1 MRLLDPKFLKV
12 LRIYLIDWLAARS
25 PCLAYRYGIMGI
37 MAARVSDGPHRGMS
51 LAASLA
57 LERLTKSAVALFLV
71 LVLADNANAQTQ
83 PPAQAQAPA
92 AAAPA
97 QPSDPMLDQADA
109 DLRALVASI
118 NARLSA
124 INDDMTAM
132 KERAKRQTPAAKP
145 AEAKP
150 AK

>member
-1 MRLLDPKFLKV
+1 MDTKPKGPIEFF
-12 LRIYLIDWLAARS
+12 DAWAQ
-25 PCLAYRYGIMGI
+25 G
-37 MAARVSDGPHRGMS
+37 RVIGLVAG
-51 LAASLA
+51 A
-57 LERLTKSAVALFLV
+57 LVALVIITAV
-71 LVLADNANAQTQ
+71 LVASCIADAQTP

-92 AAAPA
+92 QAAPA

-132 KERAKRQTPAAKP
+132 KERAKRQAPVAKP